1 MTLIS
6 KWHPR
11 LQINPPKAISVAHD
25 QEIGG
30 YSGSCSCTDHAGGH
44 REFLQGLHWAKSSR
58 GAKGVTLQSS
68 PEVGEVESW
77 WFDDLPKLG
86 GLILLRWSFFLKIKP
101 WFPEH
106 QILRPKRRS
115 FILLLLVTG
124 GSTWIW
130 NKQRIH
136 RWNFVAPWRCEVKSR
151 VEDMLR
157 RTWIT
162 LKKLLWSHLY
172 FV

>member
-11 LQINPPKAISVAHD
+11 PLLSPEGHLIAHD

-30 YSGSCSCTDHAGGH
+30 CSGSCSCTDHAGGH

-68 PEVGEVESW
+68 P
-77 WFDDLPKLG
+77 KLG
-86 GLILLRWSFFLKIKP
+86 KLKVDDSTTSRSWGLICCGDFFLKIKP
-101 WFPEH
+101 RFPEH
-106 QILRPKRRS
+106 QFLRRKSRS
-115 FILLLLVTG
+115 FILLLLVTR

-136 RWNFVAPWRCEVKSR
+136 RWNFVAPWRYEVKSR
-151 VEDMLR
+151 VENMLR

-172 FV
+172 FG